1 MDTQQTR
8 KTFSRRDFLRK
19 AVVAAPALALSRC
32 LLAGQTPRDQRP
44 NVIFIFSDDHTC
56 QAIGAYGGDL
66 AALNPTPHIDR
77 LARQGMRFDRFY
89 VGNSICAPSRA
100 TLLTGK
106 HSHLHGKIDNRGS
119 FNHDQQTFPKLLQKA
134 GYQTAI
140 VGKTHLAGQ
149 IQGFDYWETL
159 PGQGSYYQPVFNT
172 ANGQTQYTGYVTDIV
187 TDRSLEW
194 LREKRDPDKPFMLM
208 IHHKATHRTW
218 CPALR
223 HLKRFDDVEI
233 PEPETLF
240 DDYATRGTAARE
252 QDMTISETMN
262 LLNDLKVKPKAVREK
277 RLKELAGQ
285 DRLPGGEPG
294 AYYRMTESQRK
305 IWDAAYDP
313 KNEAFLEKNP
323 TGRDLTRWKYQR
335 YMKDYLRTA
344 LAIDE
349 GMGKVLDALAEMEL
363 ADNTIVMYSSDQGF
377 YLGEHGWFD
386 KRFMYEESFRTPL
399 IVRWPGVIRPESVNR
414 ELGQNIDFAETFLDI
429 AGAEI
434 PEDMQGR
441 SLVPLFKGE
450 VPPDWRRS
458 LYYHYYEYPAVHS
471 VRRHEGVANKQF
483 KLIRFYGPDV
493 PNGEEWEFY
502 DLAKDPKEL
511 NNAYARPE
519 HAERI
524 AEMKQELQR
533 LRRHYNVPQSES

>member
-1 MDTQQTR
+1 MNTQQTR

-19 AVVAAPALALSRC
+19 AAMAAPALALSRC
-32 LLAGQTPRDQRP
+32 LLAGQTPRDPRP

-77 LARQGMRFDRFY
+77 LAREGMRFDRFY

-119 FNHDQQTFPKLLQKA
+119 FNHDQQTFPRLLQKA

-159 PGQGSYYQPVFNT
+159 PGQGSYYQTMFNT
-172 ANGQTQYTGYVTDIV
+172 ANGQTQYSGYVTDII

-223 HLKRFDDVEI
+223 HLTRFDDVEI

-240 DDYATRGTAARE
+240 DDYATRGTAAHK

-294 AYYRMTESQRK
+294 AYYRMTESQRN

-349 GMGKVLDALAEMEL
+349 GIGKVLDALEEMGSPFGRPARYNCATFL
-363 ADNTIVMYSSDQGF
+363 HCTIVGNASQGISGGDPIVVNSIVYDNGASSQIDAHAATVTGCNVEGG
-377 YLGEHGWFD
+377 Y
-386 KRFMYEESFRTPL
+386 
-399 IVRWPGVIRPESVNR
+399 PGP
-414 ELGQNIDFAETFLDI
+414 GNIDAPPGFVTPGMWGAADDPGQPVVPADVTAVWVPGDYHLRQDSPCVDAGVTEPIFGWIATDI
-429 AGAEI
+429 DGD
-434 PEDMQGR
+434 PRVVGNR
-441 SLVPLFKGE
+441 
-450 VPPDWRRS
+450 PDIGS
-458 LYYHYYEYPAVHS
+458 
-471 VRRHEGVANKQF
+471 
-483 KLIRFYGPDV
+483 D
-493 PNGEEWEFY
+493 EFT
-502 DLAKDPKEL
+502 PT
-511 NNAYARPE
+511 
-519 HAERI
+519 
-524 AEMKQELQR
+524 
-533 LRRHYNVPQSES
+533 PQ